1 MFNCFFYDQFSEP
14 STYDIDIGLDT
25 EEDYID
31 FSTTRISQLLNDINV
46 NKACGPDNIPGIVL
60 KHCASSISAPLS
72 RLFYSIY
79 NNGIVP
85 NEWKKAN
92 VFPIHKKGD
101 KGDVMN
107 YRPISLTCIVA
118 KLMERIIQDELLI
131 RIREQL
137 NDHQHGFLTS
147 KSCTTNLIELTD
159 SINIALHY
167 KIGSDII
174 YFQKAFDTVTHDF
187 ILMKLRN

>member
-1 MFNCFFYDQFSEP
+1 MFNSFLYNQFSEP

-72 RLFYSIY
+72 RLFHSIY

-85 NEWKKAN
+85 NE
-92 VFPIHKKGD
+92 
-101 KGDVMN
+101 
-107 YRPISLTCIVA
+107 
-118 KLMERIIQDELLI
+118 
-131 RIREQL
+131 
-137 NDHQHGFLTS
+137 
-147 KSCTTNLIELTD
+147 
-159 SINIALHY
+159 
-167 KIGSDII
+167 
-174 YFQKAFDTVTHDF
+174 
-187 ILMKLRN
+187 